1 MQDGLGCCL
10 SRALFDLEFFG
21 ILFSTLLPTRKA
33 LKLLSAKSLCWLLSP
48 VAMLILVNSLC
59 EVCVSLGFSYFLA
72 ADLLRQYTGLKAKV
86 MAAFP
91 ERVEITENM

>member
-1 MQDGLGCCL
+1 
-10 SRALFDLEFFG
+10 
-21 ILFSTLLPTRKA
+21 
-33 LKLLSAKSLCWLLSP
+33 
-48 VAMLILVNSLC
+48 MLILVNSLC